1 MLSHAEVKGM
11 LPHRYPMLLV
21 DAVRSIDRWVS
32 IVGIKNVTANEPCF
46 ADLGEATAP
55 EAYAYPCSLILESL
69 AQTAGI
75 LLNGHWQ
82 ELAEADDV
90 VLLFA
95 GLAGARFTGED
106 VFPGDTL
113 EHRTRLRK
121 QPSDVAILSG
131 EVWVREK
138 LIAEIDRIVVT
149 YRRLGAAGRGRMP
162 GGEAPASQVDQ
173 GGGEP

>member
-1 MLSHAEVKGM
+1 MLSHAEIKGL

-21 DAVRSIDRWVS
+21 DAVRSIDRWES
-32 IVGIKNVTANEPCF
+32 IVGIKNVTANEPCY
-46 ADLGEATAP
+46 ADLGEAAAP
-55 EAYAYPCSLILESL
+55 EHYAYPCSLILESL

-75 LLNGHWQ
+75 LLNGYWQ
-82 ELAEADDV
+82 ELAAADDV

-95 GLAGARFTGED
+95 SLAGARFTGED

-113 EHRTRLRK
+113 EHRTRLQK
-121 QPSDVAILSG
+121 QPSNVAILRG

-149 YRRLGAAGRGRMP
+149 YRRLGAAGRGGMSR
-162 GGEAPASQVDQ
+162 GEAPAPVEP